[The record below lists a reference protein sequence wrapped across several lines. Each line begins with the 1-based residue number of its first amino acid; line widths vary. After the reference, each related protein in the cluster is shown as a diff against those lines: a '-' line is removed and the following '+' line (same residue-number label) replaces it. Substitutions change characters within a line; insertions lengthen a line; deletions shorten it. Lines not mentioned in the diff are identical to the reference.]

1 MIDAYTIVFNRLT
14 IIPIIFRLKHY
25 LIIANMPSKK
35 VGASI
40 NMRSVVQRVD
50 RAKVRVEERI
60 ISSIG
65 RGVLVFLGVEKGDS
79 NNDADYLQ
87 EKIINLRIFEDVEAK
102 MNLSL
107 LDISG
112 DMLVV
117 SQFTLLGDCRKGRRP
132 SFITAEQPEEAKK
145 LYEYFICKARQKI
158 SNVGA
163 GEFQAMMK
171 IESVNDGPVTMLLDS
186 KKTF

>member
-1 MIDAYTIVFNRLT
+1 MLT
-14 IIPIIFRLKHY
+14 CRPN
-25 LIIANMPSKK
+25 IAGTGS
-35 VGASI
+35 

-50 RAKVRVEERI
+50 RAMVSVEDKI

-65 RGVLVFLGVEKGDS
+65 KGILVFLGIEKGDS
-79 NNDADYLQ
+79 HNDADYLY
-87 EKIINLRIFEDVEAK
+87 EKIINLRIFEDAEEK

-112 DMLVV
+112 EMLVV

-132 SFITAEQPEEAKK
+132 SFISAEEPEEAEK
-145 LYEYFICKARQKI
+145 LYEYFINKAKEKI
-158 SNVGA
+158 NHVGA
-163 GEFQAMMK
+163 GKFQAMMK

-186 KKTF
+186 RKIF

>member
-1 MIDAYTIVFNRLT
+1 MAGT
-14 IIPIIFRLKHY
+14 
-25 LIIANMPSKK
+25 
-35 VGASI
+35 GI

-50 RAKVRVEERI
+50 RAMVSLEDKI

-65 RGVLVFLGVEKGDS
+65 KGILVFLGIEKGDS
-79 NNDADYLQ
+79 RKDADYLH
-87 EKIINLRIFEDVEAK
+87 EKIINLRIFEDADGK

-112 DMLVV
+112 EMLVV
-117 SQFTLLGDCRKGRRP
+117 SQFTLLGNCRKGRRP
-132 SFITAEQPEEAKK
+132 SFISAEESDEAKI
-145 LYEYFICKARQKI
+145 LYEYFINKAKGKI
-158 SNVGA
+158 NHVGA

-186 KKTF
+186 RKIF